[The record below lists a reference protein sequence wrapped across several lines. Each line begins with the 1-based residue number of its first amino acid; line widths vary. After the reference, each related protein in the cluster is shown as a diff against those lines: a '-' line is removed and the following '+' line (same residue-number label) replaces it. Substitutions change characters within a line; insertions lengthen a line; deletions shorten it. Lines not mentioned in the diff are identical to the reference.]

1 MIADHLTG
9 IKQFEADLWKVAD
22 NLRANS
28 NLASNEYFMPIL
40 GLIFLRHATNRYY
53 EAMAAIE
60 KDKAAGK
67 MPKRPLIK
75 DDFTRRRALMLPGAA
90 RYDVLLEMP
99 KDGNLG
105 AAVTAAMEAVEEDFP
120 PLAGQL
126 PMDYERFEDDVLEE
140 MMRTFDSEAL
150 RNASGDVFGRIYE
163 YFLAE
168 FSKQG
173 AHDNGEFFTPP
184 SIVQTIVNVI
194 EPDHGVVLDPACG
207 SAGMFVQSS
216 HFIEDEG
223 EDTMKRV
230 TFYGHEKNETTARL
244 AQINLAVHGL
254 QGSIRAGNEAITY
267 YKDPHEL
274 AGRCDFVMANPPF
287 NVDEVDAEKVKGD
300 IRLPFG
306 LPGINKEKKISNAN
320 YLWLSYFYSYL
331 NEAGRAGVVMSSQA
345 SSAGRGEAK
354 VRQKMVE
361 SGAVD
366 VMIDIR
372 GNFFYTRTVPC
383 QLWFLDRAKELD
395 PERADHVLMLDARNI
410 YRKVS
415 RAIFDFSPEQQRNI
429 AAIVWL
435 YRGQSKRFLELVE
448 SYLAQA
454 IAKGQAT
461 DEPLAAFDDA
471 LDKLVD
477 LAGPFV
483 AQVRDPNPLAGIW
496 EELTSE
502 QRSLSANVEAF
513 LAEIAARAVFWNENG
528 IDRARDN
535 AVLHAAREG
544 LRDMAQRCRDLTRHI
559 DLAAKLAGRV
569 VDIAVKELEAR
580 ESDLWDNTKIGKAR
594 RALENV
600 RYIAVDSL
608 QRARYFVRQADWLH
622 ERFPEGEM
630 RDVEGLVKVVDRSEI
645 AAHDWSLTP
654 GRYVGVAPEEE
665 DENFDFREALRDV
678 HEELEDLNAEATTLA
693 ATIEKN
699 FKELGL

>member
-9 IKQFEADLWKVAD
+9 IERFEADLWKVAD

-60 KDKAAGK
+60 EDRAAGK
-67 MPKRPLIK
+67 MPERQLIEA
-75 DDFTRRRALMLPGAA
+75 DFTRRRALMLREAA

-105 AAVTAAMEAVEEDFP
+105 AAVTGAMETVEDHFP

-126 PMDYERFEDDVLEE
+126 PKDYERFEDDVLEE

-150 RNASGDVFGRIYE
+150 RTASGDVFGRIYE

-168 FSKQG
+168 FSKKG
-173 AHDNGEFFTPP
+173 AHDDGEFFTPP

-207 SAGMFVQSS
+207 SGGMFVQSS

-230 TFYGHEKNETTARL
+230 TFYGHEKNETTAKL

-254 QGSIRAGNEAITY
+254 QGTIRAGNEAITY

-274 AGRCDFVMANPPF
+274 VGKCDFVMANPPF

-300 IRLPFG
+300 KRLPFG
-306 LPGINKEKKISNAN
+306 LPGVNKSNKVSNAN

-331 NEAGRAGVVMSSQA
+331 NETGRAGVVMSSQA
-345 SSAGRGEAK
+345 SSAGRDEAK
-354 VRQKMVE
+354 VRQKLVE
-361 SGAVD
+361 TGAVD
-366 VMIDIR
+366 LMIDIR

-383 QLWFLDRAKELD
+383 QLWFFDRAKERD
-395 PERADHVLMLDARNI
+395 PERADRVLMLDARNI

-415 RAIFDFSPEQQRNI
+415 RAIYDFSPEQQKNI

-435 YRGQSKRFLELVE
+435 HRGRSDRFLKLVE

-454 IAKGQAT
+454 IAEGQAIN
-461 DEPLAAFDDA
+461 EPLAV
-471 LDKLVD
+471 LQNTLGKLID
-477 LAGPFV
+477 LVKPF
-483 AQVRDPNPLAGIW
+483 ANEMYDPNPLAETW
-496 EELTSE
+496 EELTSA
-502 QRSLSANVEAF
+502 RATLSADIEAI
-513 LAEIAARAVFWNENG
+513 ATEVAARAANWKESGNG
-528 IDRARDN
+528 GTRDN
-535 AVLHAAREG
+535 VALHAAREG
-544 LRDMAQRCRDLTRHI
+544 LHDMAERCRHLTKQI
-559 DLAAKLAGRV
+559 DLAAKLAGRA

-580 ESDLWDNTKIGKAR
+580 ESDLWANSDIGKAR
-594 RALENV
+594 KALEGG
-600 RYIAVDSL
+600 RAGAVEAL
-608 QRARYFVRQADWLH
+608 RQARDFVRQADWLQ
-622 ERFPEGEM
+622 ERFPEAEL
-630 RDVEGLVKVVDRSEI
+630 RDVEGLVKLVDRSEI
-645 AAHDWSLTP
+645 EAHDWSLAP

-665 DENFDFREALRDV
+665 DEDFDFEEALRSIHIDLKGLNEEAV
-678 HEELEDLNAEATTLA
+678 ALAARIARNFEEL
-693 ATIEKN
+693 
-699 FKELGL
+699 GV